1 MNKAEGTVFDIIII
15 TVSSV
20 MGYFVYYIIGALCNF
35 VLKDGLFDKI
45 SVPVAVFVA
54 ILIPML
60 SVYIKH
66 FSTGR
71 KRERL
76 ICQLEAEGYNGIR
89 RDLVSCIKNG
99 EYTVVVALFTV
110 TALHLSTSEYCISI
124 PWEGIFILSRQL
136 NSRPLGYFLSFI
148 INILIYY
155 SYLALSRRRFYYSLL
170 Q

>member
-20 MGYFVYYIIGALCNF
+20 MGYFIYYIIGALCNII
-35 VLKDGLFDKI
+35 LKNEIFDKI

-54 ILIPML
+54 MLIPML

-66 FSTGR
+66 FSSR
-71 KRERL
+71 KKRESL
-76 ICQLEAEGYNGIR
+76 ICQLEAEGYNGIW

-99 EYTVVVALFTV
+99 EYTVTVALFTV
-110 TALHLSTSEYCISI
+110 TALHLATSVYFVSLA
-124 PWEGIFILSRQL
+124 WEGAFILTRLL

-148 INILIYY
+148 INIFIYY
-155 SYLALSRRRFYYSLL
+155 IYLALSRRRFYYSLL